1 MAATGLTAQLADK
14 VAEIRRKMAL
24 AAGEAHREPAG
35 ISLCAACKA
44 RDSET
49 VRLSA
54 TLQIDMFGENR
65 MQELRAHLQADAF
78 AGKPC
83 HFIGKLQTNKVRQV
97 VGKVSLIQSVDS
109 QSLVAAIQAEAVRQ
123 GLVQNIL
130 FEINLGQEESK
141 AGAEADDLKIL
152 METAA
157 ACPNLRVRGLMAIP
171 PVASTEDEARRYFA
185 RLRQL
190 LESMRAWRFEN
201 AMLDTLSMGMSGSY
215 ESAIREG
222 ATIVRIG
229 REIYGERE

>member
-1 MAATGLTAQLADK
+1 MTGMAALMADR

-24 AAGEAHREPAG
+24 AARAAHREPAE

-54 TLQIDMFGENR
+54 ALDIDTFGENR

-83 HFIGKLQTNKVRQV
+83 HFIGTLQTNKVRQV

-109 QSLVAAIQAEAVRQ
+109 LRLAAAIQAEALRQ
-123 GLVQNIL
+123 GLVQDIL

-141 AGAEADDLKIL
+141 AGAGADDLRIL
-152 METAA
+152 TETAA
-157 ACPNLRVRGLMAIP
+157 AFSNLRVRGLMAIP
-171 PVASTEDEARRYFA
+171 PAESTEDETRRYFA

-190 LESMRAWRFEN
+190 LETMQAWRFGS
-201 AMLDTLSMGMSGSY
+201 AMPDILSMGMSGSF
-215 ESAIREG
+215 EAAIREG

-229 REIYGERE
+229 REIYGERN